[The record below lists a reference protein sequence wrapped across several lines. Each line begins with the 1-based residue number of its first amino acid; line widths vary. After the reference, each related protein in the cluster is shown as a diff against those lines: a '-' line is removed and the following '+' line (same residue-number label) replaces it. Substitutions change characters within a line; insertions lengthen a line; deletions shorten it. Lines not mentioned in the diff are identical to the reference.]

1 MATQNQHDDKSK
13 MFWRLAQDHYEK
25 GTTPFL
31 CMNLIMY
38 TVGHLIEGLLAAR
51 GRHPGA
57 PVRGVP
63 HADRGALLRK
73 HLVGEGLL
81 TDADAD
87 RYGEMVVLRDTFI
100 DGGTQDRPFIESY
113 MALARPLIDRLQ
125 AVAARS

>member
-1 MATQNQHDDKSK
+1 

-73 HLVGEGLL
+73 HLVGDGLL
-81 TDADAD
+81 TEADAD

-100 DGGTQDRPFIESY
+100 DGGTQDRAFIESY

-125 AVAARS
+125 SVAARS